1 MQLIVPMAG
10 RGSRLRPHTW
20 NKPKPLVKV
29 AGKTVLN
36 HIIDRVLDQVEIDEA
51 IFITSGMEDQVK
63 EVLVEYD
70 FEQQFFHQEEL
81 RGDADA
87 LEKARGAVAGPA
99 LIVFCDTVFSAD
111 LSGLDRLDAD
121 AVFWCKEVPDARSFG
136 VVELDKRGFVTN
148 IVEKALEPPSNLAII
163 GLYYFKDVE
172 RIYEFVDEVFDKGI
186 TSKGEYRLADA
197 SKLFIDA
204 GGRIRVREVTDW
216 LDCGTPANLIATNRR
231 LIELD
236 GKACN
241 THPAKSANSAIDK
254 HVCLGENVELSHS
267 VIGPNVSIGKNV
279 VIRNSIVRDSI
290 IDDDVLIENLVLADS
305 VIGKDAIVKATPRTM
320 NVGDNSVLEH

>member
-29 AGKTVLN
+29 AGRTVLN
-36 HIIDRVLDQVEIDEA
+36 HIIDRVLAQVDIDEA

-63 EVLVEYD
+63 DVLKEYD
-70 FEQQFFHQEEL
+70 FEQQFFHQDEL

-87 LEKARGAVAGPA
+87 LEKAHGAVSGPA
-99 LIVFCDTVFSAD
+99 LIVFCDTVFEAD
-111 LSGLDRLDAD
+111 LSGLDKVDAD

-136 VVELDKRGFVTN
+136 VVELDSKGVVTN
-148 IVEKALEPPSNLAII
+148 IVEKSPEPPSNLAII

-172 RIYEFVDEVFDKGI
+172 RIYEYIDEIFEKGI

-197 SKLFIDA
+197 SKLFIDD
-204 GGRIRVREVTDW
+204 GGRIRVREVSDW
-216 LDCGTPANLIATNRR
+216 LDCGTPAHLIATNRR

-241 THPAKSANSAIDK
+241 TQPATSKNSALDK
-254 HVCLGENVELSHS
+254 HVCIGENVELDHS

-279 VIRNSIVRDSI
+279 VIRNSVIRDTI
-290 IDDDVLIENLVLADS
+290 IDDDVLIENLVATDS
-305 VIGKDAIVKATPRTM
+305 VIGRDAVVKAHPRSM